1 MNFHDLTLP
10 SLSEGDENLDAES
23 GLSSGF
29 AKDSK

>member
-10 SLSEGDENLDAES
+10 SFREGEENLDAES
-23 GLSSGF
+23 GLSSGL